1 VNHAPL
7 PYPIYVYV
15 NNVFL
20 GLEDKGA
27 TRGLWHGVHS
37 RLGQELMCH
46 VMLETGAH
54 WSGLPL
60 RALAVKPDAH
70 RTGDQGDAASK
81 WGAMGER
88 LTATLMPYLEG
99 LVCSDQGENVWY
111 RHTGIVIDWVD
122 GWAKVPAEHK
132 PLHLLKEEDEYGYFV
147 LMTNNMVAF
156 NDDHLI
162 KPGAKPF
169 ETGYKRGEKAYW
181 EAE

>member
-1 VNHAPL
+1 MNHAPL

-20 GLEDKGA
+20 GLQDKGS

-37 RLGQELMCH
+37 RVGQELMCH

-60 RALAVKPDAH
+60 RSLSGTPGGHKELDAH
-70 RTGDQGDAASK
+70 QAASK
-81 WGAMGER
+81 WGAMGVR
-88 LTATLMPYLEG
+88 LTVTLFPYLEG
-99 LVCSDQGENVWY
+99 LVCNPNDENLWF
-111 RHTGIVIDWVD
+111 RHTGIVVDWVD

-132 PLHLLKEEDEYGYFV
+132 PLHLLVQRDDKYFG
-147 LMTNNMVAF
+147 LWTNNMLAF
-156 NDDHLI
+156 GDAHLI

-169 ETGYKRGEKAYW
+169 A
-181 EAE
+181 A